1 MKIIDIGICIDNFD
15 PSGLGAIRCV
25 RYSSWVSQQEKALE
39 YTKWEDNDLFLA
51 HPFLPTNINFIPEK
65 GQAVKIINYNS
76 DKDTINTEY
85 IAGPFTTMFD
95 YNSQTHSAQV
105 ENTTYGVSAKHGP
118 AVMDSTKA
126 DGYKNPK
133 SVAAFA
139 KTTDFGVYGKY
150 GSDVIFTENG
160 VQLRGGKLIAKD
172 SASTGQKTIMVNQP
186 LMANKVSTLHLKKF
200 GKRKEYK
207 EEKITTNTVA
217 ISDLSHLIEYSVD
230 KFSGTTRTVTLYV
243 YKLTKPFGGL
253 YRTDNPKLSDVDLI
267 QDYYKLLN
275 LDGTTGLTATPTLTF
290 TTEDTEETYCTI
302 RDVLKTLHLKSL
314 NEFNSSYPEG
324 DLHPFY
330 FRPTSECK
338 NRILSNS
345 AQKTERKTIF
355 SKITINKGCG
365 PINGIVFSRT
375 KVSPPITPITK
386 KENVLKDSNIPG
398 EQTFASLKSDKIY
411 LLSTDT
417 NDSGKTIDFT
427 NLDKYEISQENYLK
441 DIDPNTYSTVRGENL
456 LELLR
461 AIIDLLNGHKH
472 NLMGPLVKGDPNYER
487 LMRLYSSFE
496 NDILNKSIR
505 IN

>member
-25 RYSSWVSQQEKALE
+25 RYSSWVSQQEKALD

-51 HPFLPTNINFIPEK
+51 FPFLPTNINFIPEK
-65 GQAVKIINYNS
+65 GQAVKIINYNP
-76 DKDTINTEY
+76 DKETVNTEY

-95 YNSQTHSAQV
+95 FNSQTHSAQV
-105 ENTTYGVSAKHGP
+105 ENTTYGIAAKHGP

-133 SVAAFA
+133 SVGAFA

-160 VQLRGGKLIAKD
+160 LQLRGGKLVSKD
-172 SASTGQKTIMVNQP
+172 FASTGQKITMVSQP
-186 LMANKVSTLHLKKF
+186 LMSDKVSTLYLKKF
-200 GKRKEYK
+200 GKKKEYK
-207 EEKITTNTVA
+207 EEKITTNVIA
-217 ISDLSHLIEYSVD
+217 ISDLSHLIEYSID
-230 KFSGTTRTVTLYV
+230 TFTGSNRTINLYV
-243 YKLTKPFGGL
+243 YKLTKPYGGL

-267 QDYYKLLN
+267 QNYYKLIN
-275 LDGTTGLTATPTLTF
+275 LDGTTTGATLTF
-290 TTEDTEETYCTI
+290 TVEDTEETYCTI
-302 RDVLKTLHLKSL
+302 RDAIKTLHLKGL
-314 NEFNSSYPEG
+314 NEFNTLYSDG

-330 FRPTSECK
+330 FRPSKECK
-338 NRILSNS
+338 DRVLSTTDE
-345 AQKTERKTIF
+345 KTERKTIF
-355 SKITINKGCG
+355 NNVYINKGCG
-365 PINGIVFSRT
+365 PINGLVFSKT

-398 EQTFASLKSDKIY
+398 EQTFSALKSDKIY
-411 LLSTDT
+411 FLSTDT
-417 NDSGKTIDFT
+417 NESAKTIDFS
-427 NLDKYEISQENYLK
+427 NLNKYELTQENYLK
-441 DIDPNTYSTVRGENL
+441 DIGPNTYSTVRGENL

-461 AIIDLLNGHKH
+461 AMIDLLNGHKH

>member
-1 MKIIDIGICIDNFD
+1 M
-15 PSGLGAIRCV
+15 SVIR
-25 RYSSWVSQQEKALE
+25 
-39 YTKWEDNDLFLA
+39 
-51 HPFLPTNINFIPEK
+51 H
-65 GQAVKIINYNS
+65 
-76 DKDTINTEY
+76 
-85 IAGPFTTMFD
+85 
-95 YNSQTHSAQV
+95 
-105 ENTTYGVSAKHGP
+105 
-118 AVMDSTKA
+118 
-126 DGYKNPK
+126 
-133 SVAAFA
+133 
-139 KTTDFGVYGKY
+139 
-150 GSDVIFTENG
+150 
-160 VQLRGGKLIAKD
+160 
-172 SASTGQKTIMVNQP
+172 GQKRSDGP
-186 LMANKVSTLHLKKF
+186 LYDLDSPDYLWIFEPVGRFYRRHLYWKPWTPSECRITERYFERASAMAEKHWGVGVEKLNLWIQTEQ
-200 GKRKEYK
+200 KRDETKE
-207 EEKITTNTVA
+207 N
-217 ISDLSHLIEYSVD
+217 
-230 KFSGTTRTVTLYV
+230 RTVTLYV

-275 LDGTTGLTATPTLTF
+275 LDGTTTGATLTF

-355 SKITINKGCG
+355 GKITINKGCG

-472 NLMGPLVKGDPNYER
+472 NLISPSDAT
-487 LMRLYSSFE
+487 
-496 NDILNKSIR
+496 
-505 IN
+505 

>member
-25 RYSSWVSQQEKALE
+25 RYSSWVSQQEKALD

-51 HPFLPTNINFIPEK
+51 FPFLPTNINFIPEK
-65 GQAVKIINYNS
+65 GQAVKIINYNP
-76 DKDTINTEY
+76 DKETVNTEY

-95 YNSQTHSAQV
+95 FNSQTHSAQV
-105 ENTTYGVSAKHGP
+105 ENTTYGIAAKHGP
-118 AVMDSTKA
+118 AVMDSTKP

-133 SVAAFA
+133 SIGAFA

-160 VQLRGGKLIAKD
+160 LQLRGGKLISKD
-172 SASTGQKTIMVNQP
+172 FASTGQKITMVSQP
-186 LMANKVSTLHLKKF
+186 LMSDKVSTLYLKKF
-200 GKRKEYK
+200 GKKKEYK
-207 EEKITTNTVA
+207 EEKITTNVIA
-217 ISDLSHLIEYSVD
+217 ISDLSHLIEYSID
-230 KFSGTTRTVTLYV
+230 TFTGSSRNISLYV
-243 YKLTKPFGGL
+243 YKLTKPYGGL

-267 QDYYKLLN
+267 QNYYKLIN
-275 LDGTTGLTATPTLTF
+275 LDGTTTGATLTF
-290 TTEDTEETYCTI
+290 TVEDTEETYCTI
-302 RDVLKTLHLKSL
+302 RDAIKTLHLKGL
-314 NEFNSSYPEG
+314 NEFNTLYSDG

-330 FRPTSECK
+330 FRPTKECK
-338 NRILSNS
+338 DRVLSTTDE
-345 AQKTERKTIF
+345 KTERKTIF
-355 SKITINKGCG
+355 NNVYINKGCG
-365 PINGIVFSRT
+365 PINGLVFSKT

-398 EQTFASLKSDKIY
+398 EQTFSALKSDKIY
-411 LLSTDT
+411 FLSTDT
-417 NDSGKTIDFT
+417 NESAKTIDFS
-427 NLDKYEISQENYLK
+427 NLNKYELTQENYLK
-441 DIDPNTYSTVRGENL
+441 DIGPNTYSTVRGENL

-461 AIIDLLNGHKH
+461 AMIDLLNGHKH

>member
-1 MKIIDIGICIDNFD
+1 MKIIDIGICIDNYD
-15 PSGLGAIRCV
+15 PAGLGTIRCV
-25 RYSSWVSQQEKALE
+25 RYSSWVSQQEKALD

-65 GQAVKIINYNS
+65 GQAVKIINYNP

-105 ENTTYGVSAKHGP
+105 ENTTYGISAKHGP

-126 DGYKNPK
+126 DGYKNSK

-139 KTTDFGVYGKY
+139 KTTDFGLYGKY

-172 SASTGQKTIMVNQP
+172 SASTGQKTIMVSQP
-186 LMANKVSTLHLKKF
+186 LMADKVSTLHLKKF
-200 GKRKEYK
+200 GKKKEYK
-207 EEKITTNTVA
+207 EEKITTNTIA
-217 ISDLSHLIEYSVD
+217 ISDLSHLIEYSID

-243 YKLTKPFGGL
+243 YKLTKPYGGL

-275 LDGTTGLTATPTLTF
+275 LDGTTTGATLTF

-314 NEFNSSYPEG
+314 NEFNSTYSEG

-338 NRILSNS
+338 NRILSDS
-345 AQKTERKTIF
+345 SQKTERKTIF

-365 PINGIVFSRT
+365 PINGLVFSRT

-411 LLSTDT
+411 FLSTDT

-427 NLDKYEISQENYLK
+427 NLNKYEISQENYLK

>member
-15 PSGLGAIRCV
+15 PSGLGTIRCV
-25 RYSSWVSQQEKALE
+25 RYSSWVGQQEKALE
-39 YTKWEDNDLFLA
+39 YTEWEDNDLFLA

-65 GQAVKIINYNS
+65 GQSVKIINYNS

-85 IAGPFTTMFD
+85 VAGPFTTMFD

-118 AVMDSTKA
+118 AVMDSTK
-126 DGYKNPK
+126 DYGYKNPK

-172 SASTGQKTIMVNQP
+172 SASTGQKIIMVSQP

-253 YRTDNPKLSDVDLI
+253 YRTDNPKLSDVELI

-275 LDGTTGLTATPTLTF
+275 LDGTTTGATLTF

-314 NEFNSSYPEG
+314 NEFNSSYSEG

-345 AQKTERKTIF
+345 TQKTERKTIF
-355 SKITINKGCG
+355 NKITINKGCG

-411 LLSTDT
+411 FLSTDT

-427 NLDKYEISQENYLK
+427 NLNKYEISQENYLK

-461 AIIDLLNGHKH
+461 AIIDLLNGHRH
-472 NLMGPLVKGDPNYER
+472 NLIGPLVKGDPNYER

>member
-1 MKIIDIGICIDNFD
+1 MKIIDIGICVDNFD
-15 PSGLGAIRCV
+15 PAGLGAIRCV

-51 HPFLPTNINFIPEK
+51 YPFLPTNINFIPEK
-65 GQAVKIINYNS
+65 GQAVKIINYNP
-76 DKDTINTEY
+76 DKDTVNTEY

-118 AVMDSTKA
+118 AVMDSTKV

-172 SASTGQKTIMVNQP
+172 YASTGQKTVMVNQP
-186 LMANKVSTLHLKKF
+186 LMSNKVSTLYLKKF
-200 GKRKEYK
+200 GKRKEFK

-217 ISDLSHLIEYSVD
+217 ISDLSHLIEYSID
-230 KFSGTTRTVTLYV
+230 KFSGTTRTVSIYV

-275 LDGTTGLTATPTLTF
+275 LDGTTTGATLTF
-290 TTEDTEETYCTI
+290 TTENTEETYCTI

-314 NEFNSSYPEG
+314 NEFNTLYSEG

-338 NRILSNS
+338 NRVLSDT

-355 SKITINKGCG
+355 NKITINKGCG

-375 KVSPPITPITK
+375 KVSPPVTPVTK

-398 EQTFASLKSDKIY
+398 EQTFASLKSDNIY
-411 LLSTDT
+411 LISTDT

-427 NLDKYEISQENYLK
+427 NLDKYELTQENYLK
-441 DIDPNTYSTVRGENL
+441 DIGPNTYSTVRGENL

-487 LMRLYSSFE
+487 LMGLYSSFE